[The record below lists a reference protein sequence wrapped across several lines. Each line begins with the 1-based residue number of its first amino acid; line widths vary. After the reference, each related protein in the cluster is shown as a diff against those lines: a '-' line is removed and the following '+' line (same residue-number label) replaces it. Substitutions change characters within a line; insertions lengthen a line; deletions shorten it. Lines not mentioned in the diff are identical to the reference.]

1 MTKIIYK
8 KHLINEDSRPQ
19 QGRCIYFSKFF
30 LLNQDILHMKIK
42 HKNPILYNASN
53 CRSTNNGGKALNRI
67 ENFSISSRMVKLFTD
82 NHVMVI
88 E

>member
-19 QGRCIYFSKFF
+19 QGRRIYFSKFF

-82 NHVMVI
+82 NHVIVI

>member
-1 MTKIIYK
+1 MTMIIYK

-19 QGRCIYFSKFF
+19 KGRCIYFSIFF

-67 ENFSISSRMVKLFTD
+67 EKFSISSRMVKLFTD